1 MGTVYSSASMSLDG
15 FIAYDDHDPGALFDW
30 YQAGDIEVSTSMGSV
45 SFRLSP
51 PSAAYLNELTSRLGA
66 VVVGRRLFDVTDGW
80 KGRHPY
86 DVPVVVMTHAAPT
99 DWRYPGSENFS
110 FITGGIAEAIA
121 RARQLAGGGDISV
134 AAGEVATQALA
145 AGLLDEVRIDL
156 APVVLGS
163 GRPYFTGGGTHVLGE
178 LTTLIQTS
186 RVTHL
191 VYPARHADQ
200 ATTA

>member
-30 YQAGDIEVSTSMGSV
+30 YQAGDIEVSTAMESV

-51 PSAAYLNELTSRLGA
+51 PSAAYLTELTSRLGA
-66 VVVGRRLFDVTDGW
+66 VVVGRRLFDITDGW

-86 DVPVVVMTHAAPT
+86 DVPVVVMTHAAPP
-99 DWRYPGSENFS
+99 DWRYPGVENFS
-110 FITGGIAEAIA
+110 FVTGGIADAVA
-121 RARQLAGGGDISV
+121 RARDLAGGKDISV

-145 AGLLDEVRIDL
+145 AGLLDEVRVDL

-178 LTTLIQTS
+178 PTTLIQTA

-191 VYPARHADQ
+191 VYPVSRAGRDQ
-200 ATTA
+200 TR